1 MMLKLV
7 CNPINSIEQEMAQ
20 EGNLF
25 VTIGSPDDWLG
36 EGIEKFDGTNHRY
49 ILNLCEI
56 DSFGK
61 SLHVISQDHGRY
73 GEVGEICDCIPKL
86 VSHNSP
92 VELEDINGVYVVDTT
107 RNNIFK
113 DDNFVLMFNGR

>member
-1 MMLKLV
+1 MTLKLI
-7 CNPINSIEQEMAQ
+7 CNPINSIEPELAQ

-36 EGIEKFDGTNHRY
+36 KGIKKFDGTNHRY

-73 GEVGEICDCIPKL
+73 GDVGEICDCITKL
-86 VSHNSP
+86 VSQNSP
-92 VELEDINGVYVVDTT
+92 VDVENINGVYVVDTT
-107 RNNIFK
+107 LNNIFK
-113 DDNFVLMFNGR
+113 EDNFVLMF